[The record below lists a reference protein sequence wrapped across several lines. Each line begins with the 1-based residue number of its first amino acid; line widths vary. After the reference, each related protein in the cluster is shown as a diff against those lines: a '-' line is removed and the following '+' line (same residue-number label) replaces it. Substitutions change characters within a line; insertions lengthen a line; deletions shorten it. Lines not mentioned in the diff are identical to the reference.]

1 MAGPSKGWISKKD
14 PRRPRWE
21 DLQGTSAG
29 GSVNADS
36 LPDPVILPDG
46 TAAAPSSSGGSG
58 GTLGGSGGTY
68 RRPSAV
74 EALQNVRAKYEKP
87 GDRKEARKQRRE
99 KFTSHS
105 SAFGIAS
112 VGKIAGQYR
121 KMPASTKRAQRDWT
135 VKDQNKRVNKEFNE
149 LVKGSVGV
157 PYSRAYQKEARK
169 RIRRQFPTVK
179 SRAELAGETSR
190 ASWSEAKKAGFK
202 APNPWEGVKPG
213 KETRSVARNLAG
225 TPEMWPLEL
234 KADNMMRAKAR
245 KEAAAQE
252 NQTPLDRAGD
262 LAESTGV
269 AAAYRVGR
277 SLSGANPVQDQIAD
291 KTGLSKLDKVAG
303 ANPNAL
309 PEWKDTVD
317 AGLLA
322 LTFAGGVGAAGKL
335 AKGEKLLEGSK
346 AVEKALPVIRK
357 ATESEA
363 WQIGKWAPRVA
374 VTGYAASHPKETG
387 AAVAGTAEAIWESPG
402 KVAKSTG
409 RAAISSLAFPFAVG
423 ANAIQSV
430 KEKST
435 DPLEHMA
442 DDQIAELK
450 RMADI
455 YTSGDSEKIQKLTED
470 EMGAMGVIMAYY
482 GLRPAFKGPIRAGAR
497 ATSEALAARA
507 LKEGPEG
514 GPATKLNNAIR
525 AVEARRKL
533 SQTKTATG
541 RAAALESVIKEDV
554 TSSEMGVRSGMN
566 PSLADS
572 PKTHS
577 AKVRTQKK
585 SDAWNKADLKGRK
598 PGTEPVDIA
607 DAASFVATRGV
618 LDSKDG
624 AKVVMTDA
632 NLRRASRRIAPDAAD
647 QRTIA
652 YLLHMKELRN
662 PNDPMGKMF
671 AAMVDEIRA
680 SGKKHT
686 GKENPW
692 IMDAEGKPRDPTQF
706 ADSMALETMAAGDQ
720 FFGKGFINRPSV
732 KTERYLQAQED
743 ALKVKEREVSGH
755 QKRLDRAQKTREISQ
770 VKLSEMEIADR
781 ARQRGKKA
789 EERTAAEYHR
799 AATSYADARAWREEV
814 DTEMKALRAERRD
827 ARQEGSI
834 ARVKELDKRLAELRP
849 MKESA
854 RVEARVAQ
862 QKMRGTKKT
871 HAATVSKVDPRLEPL
886 RAKVA
891 KLQDEEGVLGE
902 RLAKATEATEAY
914 RREIHDTPTREEV
927 AAAVG
932 SAPKSG
938 RQVTE
943 RIGEID
949 SRLDEARAEL
959 GALQDEGVSP
969 QGQSMLQSEIAG
981 LEGER
986 TLLRLDNAANMDDAA
1001 RSAAVAMLKHKKRS
1015 ERVRKIEDQFRVEFN
1030 QKIQEYRDMGMIEGV
1045 YLRHRAPSH
1054 VETETGNPGYN
1065 SFLGSP
1071 KDKMRTGALARAGDV
1086 DRSYKALQD
1095 TYSAYARHVKHGN
1108 LTSWLTSNGVFK
1120 IADEHG
1126 NNRWQH
1132 TDRQLANI
1140 ENDYM
1145 ARHGRKLGDDYEY
1158 LDARLLDDPAR
1169 YGSLVELGSLDK
1181 FRQGAVQA
1189 VKDMEVPGPQE
1200 RLTQKIAA
1208 KGQGRKVVLVDKRVL
1223 KRMIDT
1229 EQRINSGAAN
1239 KAWIYAMSIPSRL
1252 VLGTSPAWLFAQPIA
1267 EMSILLSDHPV
1278 RTFKA
1283 IYEHWKMSDP
1293 EEIRGLKM
1301 VAGNNLGTDLM
1312 HSTWGQRMVSKG
1324 VKGYRQTPMGHIIKD
1339 GATLKGL
1346 GKLDRAKGAWIRE
1359 VGVLAE
1365 LDRELSF
1372 FRRTSKAIMG
1382 QMDDIEKVAG
1392 KLSTMTRGEQ
1402 IKWLNTKE
1410 GQAAG
1415 LRLARNIDA
1424 SLGNWTDLTK
1434 AERILSAPIFFYPF
1448 VRFSLN
1454 WFFRT
1459 FPKRHPARYA
1469 LLTSLGIANA
1479 EVIEKRFGEP
1489 NWSSDWAQVPIYDKD
1504 GNIVSSSSITRYTVG
1519 GNALVE
1525 LGMGEGSLI
1534 QNLQKGLN
1542 PALQA
1547 AIQVAGGR
1555 DAYGG
1560 GLEGSGYGLEPPG
1573 DKARLLQGLDTILN
1587 LPMPVREARRYFGN
1601 RTPQP
1606 GDDPNKWRDAFRRD
1620 VFGSYPVP
1628 GYLTTQEYAADRAWQ
1643 QYTDAQKTEVSE
1655 FSAKANRGEKVLKR
1669 ESWWEQNRPGDYV
1682 NIPGRTEAEKDAV
1695 KQYIKEHGQNNYA
1708 TNLQHEALRNLME
1721 IYSKAGVPVPQTV
1734 KDGMA
1739 EWRQKARKAAHPGE
1753 IVMSNNKIKFIPS
1766 TDENPTAFERMDY
1779 LASVGK
1785 GPMNPSMPNR
1795 EPSGPDYIHKNQPN
1809 AAFKNVKTTATIRA
1823 TDTPDQMEEKI
1834 SKAPTTYSRQQIARL
1849 QKLPR
1854 KQKVQFAKKIL
1865 KAKSEF
1871 MASKRSGAPSG
1882 VPGKY
1887 KAAVEK
1893 WGTWLEGQM
1902 RKNGLVEKDDSFVG
1916 PGLPKSMSGPEYL
1929 AKIIQA
1935 ESNWDAG
1942 ASSAVASGLG
1952 QFTPGTR
1959 QALMDR
1965 TGTDAW
1971 SDKPEE
1977 QVRAVAELLSGSV
1990 PDFGGTMDHYNP
2002 GFPNSGDNPYG
2013 DGTWRYYFGQDVG
2026 KPTGTGRDG
2035 NQNLKQKW
2043 LGMVARGKAMG
2054 VYDVPE
2060 KPQTIDWSKAGP
2072 GRVRTAA
2079 KVIPVKK
2086 IDKWLKPS
2094 GSGSGQV
2101 ENIHNLNPVLARQ
2114 LIKVAEESG
2123 QPITVDSGQ
2132 RSTEYQNNIDPG
2144 TNPKAPGGYS
2154 AHQFGMAAD
2163 ISVADA
2169 QAALMGKYGLEHG
2182 EAGAG
2187 VADPPHTELTDPKL
2201 IEEALRYGPIRSGYL
2216 PAGVSDSVGDITSW
2230 TGGGRA
2236 TIAPMSIMQQLK
2248 AARKAKA
2255 TAATSSSS
2263 SYSGGSSSSG
2273 GVSGQPSNGQS
2284 GNSWNN
2290 LQGWRGGIFG
2300 NLSLGGEGDDLTY
2313 PSPVESIVESGS
2325 VSLTKL
2331 PEYKKVK
2338 PNKAK
2343 R

>member
-1 MAGPSKGWISKKD
+1 M
-14 PRRPRWE
+14 
-21 DLQGTSAG
+21 
-29 GSVNADS
+29 
-36 LPDPVILPDG
+36 
-46 TAAAPSSSGGSG
+46 
-58 GTLGGSGGTY
+58 
-68 RRPSAV
+68 
-74 EALQNVRAKYEKP
+74 
-87 GDRKEARKQRRE
+87 
-99 KFTSHS
+99 
-105 SAFGIAS
+105 
-112 VGKIAGQYR
+112 
-121 KMPASTKRAQRDWT
+121 
-135 VKDQNKRVNKEFNE
+135 
-149 LVKGSVGV
+149 
-157 PYSRAYQKEARK
+157 
-169 RIRRQFPTVK
+169 
-179 SRAELAGETSR
+179 
-190 ASWSEAKKAGFK
+190 
-202 APNPWEGVKPG
+202 
-213 KETRSVARNLAG
+213 
-225 TPEMWPLEL
+225 
-234 KADNMMRAKAR
+234 
-245 KEAAAQE
+245 
-252 NQTPLDRAGD
+252 
-262 LAESTGV
+262 
-269 AAAYRVGR
+269 
-277 SLSGANPVQDQIAD
+277 
-291 KTGLSKLDKVAG
+291 
-303 ANPNAL
+303 
-309 PEWKDTVD
+309 
-317 AGLLA
+317 
-322 LTFAGGVGAAGKL
+322 
-335 AKGEKLLEGSK
+335 
-346 AVEKALPVIRK
+346 
-357 ATESEA
+357 
-363 WQIGKWAPRVA
+363 
-374 VTGYAASHPKETG
+374 
-387 AAVAGTAEAIWESPG
+387 
-402 KVAKSTG
+402 AKSTG

-430 KEKST
+430 KEGST

-442 DDQIAELK
+442 DDQITALK
-450 RMADI
+450 HMADV

-470 EMGAMGVIMAYY
+470 EMGAMGIIMAYY
-482 GLRPAFKGPIRAGAR
+482 GLRPAWKGPVRAGAK

-525 AVEARRKL
+525 AVEGRRL
-533 SQTKTATG
+533 RSQAKTAAG
-541 RAAALESVIKEDV
+541 RASALESVIKEDM
-554 TSSEMGVRSGMN
+554 TSREMGVRSGMN
-566 PSLADS
+566 PAF
-572 PKTHS
+572 
-577 AKVRTQKK
+577 KVSNGRKRAIQKK

-598 PGTEPVDIA
+598 PGTDPVDITQ
-607 DAASFVATRGV
+607 AAVFAATKGL
-618 LDSKDG
+618 LDSEDG
-624 AKVVMTDA
+624 AKVVLTDA

-680 SGKKHT
+680 TGKKHT
-686 GKENPW
+686 GKESPW

-706 ADSMALETMAAGDQ
+706 ADSMGLETMAAGDQ

-732 KTERYLQAQED
+732 KTERYLQDRED
-743 ALKVKEREVSGH
+743 WLKVKEREVSGH
-755 QKRLDRAQKTREISQ
+755 QKRLDRAQKRREISQ

-799 AATSYADARAWREEV
+799 ASTAYADARAWRTEV
-814 DTEMKALRAERRD
+814 EGEIKSLRAERRD
-827 ARQEGSI
+827 MMEARKSANKRGERFQMEDGSFRI
-834 ARVKELDKRLAELRP
+834 INPTTRIKEIDKQLAELRP

-862 QKMRGTKKT
+862 QKMRGAKKT

-891 KLQDEEGVLGE
+891 RLQDEEGVLGE

-927 AAAVG
+927 AAALG

-938 RQVTE
+938 KQVTE

-1015 ERVRKIEDQFRVEFN
+1015 ERVRKIEAQFRVEFN

-1145 ARHGRKLGDDYEY
+1145 ARHGRKLADDYEY

-1181 FRQGAVQA
+1181 FREGAVQA
-1189 VKDMEVPGPQE
+1189 VKDLEVPGPQE

-1229 EQRINSGAAN
+1229 EQKINSGAAN
-1239 KAWIYAMSIPSRL
+1239 KAWMYAMSIPSRL
-1252 VLGTSPAWLFAQPIA
+1252 VLGTSPAWLFAQPVA

-1283 IYEHWKMSDP
+1283 MYEHWKMSDP
-1293 EEIRGLKM
+1293 EEIQGLKM
-1301 VAGNNLGTDLM
+1301 LAGNNLGTDLM

-1365 LDRELSF
+1365 LDRELSV
-1372 FRRTSKAIMG
+1372 FRRASKAIMG
-1382 QMDDIEKVAG
+1382 QMDDIQKVSG
-1392 KLSTMTRGEQ
+1392 KMSKMTRGEQ
-1402 IKWLNTKE
+1402 IKYANSKE

-1479 EVIEKRFGEP
+1479 DIIEKRFGEP

-1573 DKARLLQGLDTILN
+1573 DRVRVLQGLDTLLN
-1587 LPMPVREARRYFGN
+1587 LPMPVRELRRYFGD

-1606 GDDPNKWRDAFRRD
+1606 GDDPNILRDAFRRD

-1682 NIPGRTEAEKDAV
+1682 NIPGRTEAEKEAV

-1795 EPSGPDYIHKNQPN
+1795 ESSGPDYIHKNQPN

-1823 TDTPDQMEEKI
+1823 SDTPDQMEEKI
-1834 SKAPTTYSRQQIARL
+1834 ARAPTTYSRQQIARL

-1865 KAKSEF
+1865 KAKSDYH
-1871 MASKRSGAPSG
+1871 AALTGKAKVDPSKYTDFDAKVAAQIVTAAMKHGLTKEAAAGLVGNAVQESSLNVDSG
-1882 VPGKY
+1882 VPSGNGGLFGFTAGELAWPVVQEAIRAQGKDPF
-1887 KAAVEK
+1887 
-1893 WGTWLEGQM
+1893 T
-1902 RKNGLVEKDDSFVG
+1902 DVG
-1916 PGLPKSMSGPEYL
+1916 AQVDYALTHGYADE
-1929 AKIIQA
+1929 AIQA
-1935 ESNWDAG
+1935 MNAAKS
-1942 ASSAVASGLG
+1942 
-1952 QFTPGTR
+1952 
-1959 QALMDR
+1959 
-1965 TGTDAW
+1965 
-1971 SDKPEE
+1971 PEE
-1977 QVRAVAELLSGSV
+1977 AAAQFMLIWERPEDQSEAAQAKRGANARAVYDALSITPSKQAKKQAAG
-1990 PDFGGTMDHYNP
+1990 
-2002 GFPNSGDNPYG
+2002 
-2013 DGTWRYYFGQDVG
+2013 
-2026 KPTGTGRDG
+2026 
-2035 NQNLKQKW
+2035 LKQKW

-2054 VYDVPE
+2054 VYEPTAGTTYSYPLATKGKMIGGPRAHAARAFGNWMSDNAVDIETPVGTPVKAMTDAVVTRVSGSAPNHAANPAGWTVYLKGPDGE
-2060 KPQTIDWSKAGP
+2060 EYSYMHLDSYSVKAGDHL
-2072 GRVRTAA
+2072 RA
-2079 KVIPVKK
+2079 
-2086 IDKWLKPS
+2086 
-2094 GSGSGQV
+2094 GQV
-2101 ENIHNLNPVLARQ
+2101 FGKSGAANSVAHLHLAVKNGKPVQDVLESMKPASTKGNKHFVNLSPGGPGTSARPNLIVATQGDTEHPRNPENPGTTLVFQRPFANALLELA
-2114 LIKVAEESG
+2114 KKSG
-2123 QPITVDSGQ
+2123 QPVAINEGFRLRNRQQYLYDHQGQ
-2132 RSTEYQNNIDPG
+2132 DGIGTAAPPG
-2144 TNPKAPGGYS
+2144 TSNHEGG
-2154 AHQFGMAAD
+2154 AAAD
-2163 ISVADA
+2163 IELTPEQEALLGEVGLNNTAVSGEPWHVELNSGAMSTVDA
-2169 QAALMGKYGLEHG
+2169 QAAGIEAVAGGDFSGL
-2182 EAGAG
+2182 
-2187 VADPPHTELTDPKL
+2187 
-2201 IEEALRYGPIRSGYL
+2201 
-2216 PAGVSDSVGDITSW
+2216 
-2230 TGGGRA
+2230 
-2236 TIAPMSIMQQLK
+2236 SIMGQLK

-2255 TAATSSSS
+2255 AASSSS
-2263 SYSGGSSSSG
+2263 GGSYSGGSSSA
-2273 GVSGQPSNGQS
+2273 VSGQSSNGQS
-2284 GNSWNN
+2284 GSSWGN
-2290 LQGWRGGIFG
+2290 LQDWRGGIFG
-2300 NLSLGGEGDDLTY
+2300 NLPLGGEGDDLTY

-2325 VSLTKL
+2325 TALTKL

-2338 PNKAK
+2338 PNKA
-2343 R
+2343 RR